1 MREDRLKLIKIMS
14 ELTNYFF
21 KFDTNNIS
29 IEIDQKDDISE
40 MIIKGSPKDY
50 DLEELEFIKERL
62 NRPRRKELEEYYWNL
77 VGNGDSSQRLNLV
90 SNLVDSSDIEYK
102 DGVLEIKLIRKH

>member
-21 KFDTNNIS
+21 KFDANNIS
-29 IEIDQKDDISE
+29 IQIHQNEDNSEITISGVL
-40 MIIKGSPKDY
+40 KGY

-62 NRPRRKELEEYYWNL
+62 NKPRRKELEEYYWNL
-77 VGNGDSSQRLNLV
+77 IGNGDTSQRLNLV
-90 SNLVDSSDIEYK
+90 SNLVDKSEIEYNEDSLK
-102 DGVLEIKLIRKH
+102 IKLIRKH